1 MKKTIPCIFVLI
13 ISFFVS
19 GSAISGDART
29 WAEIKDGK
37 VWAFHTRSD
46 GKVPV
51 FSEASGLTLVEVTNM
66 HPMPA
71 QKWKYEA
78 KTGLFSEPDPPD
90 PPDPQVEINAKIETE
105 MQSAA
110 GRSAAI
116 ERLKRAGG
124 LAADYT
130 EQAISGNVTPWL
142 NGQ

>member
-1 MKKTIPCIFVLI
+1 MKRYIVWIIAVLI
-13 ISFFVS
+13 M
-19 GSAISGDART
+19 SAPAFSGDVRT
-29 WAEIKDGK
+29 WVEIKEGENI
-37 VWAFHTRSD
+37 VRGFHSRSD
-46 GKVPV
+46 DRVPV
-51 FSEASGLTLVEVTNM
+51 FSAKSKLFVVEVTGLD
-66 HPMPA
+66 PMPS
-71 QKWKYEA
+71 QKWKYDS
-78 KTGLFSEPDPPD
+78 KTGLFSEPD